1 MNGRDGR
8 NGSYEERTPMN
19 ICKRYHPSL
28 LVVGWTVGTFCLLT
42 NTWQFQLWG
51 GCLIMSSLALFLW
64 FPSRS

>member
-1 MNGRDGR
+1 
-8 NGSYEERTPMN
+8 MN